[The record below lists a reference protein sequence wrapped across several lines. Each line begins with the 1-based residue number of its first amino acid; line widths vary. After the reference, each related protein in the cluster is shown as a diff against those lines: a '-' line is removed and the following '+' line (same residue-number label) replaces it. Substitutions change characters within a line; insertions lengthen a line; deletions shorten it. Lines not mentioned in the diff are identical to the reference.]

1 MLEACP
7 DQAVWFPGSK
17 EWRTVH
23 AVPVIDNEDAL
34 STERKEPS
42 NQSVIFF
49 VRRTA
54 MIDLNH
60 PLFLSQ
66 IEESNSAR

>member
-17 EWRTVH
+17 EWRTVD

-34 STERKEPS
+34 SAERKEPS
-42 NQSVIFF
+42 DRSVIFLY
-49 VRRTA
+49 VERPWS
-54 MIDLNH
+54 I
-60 PLFLSQ
+60 
-66 IEESNSAR
+66 